1 MTIHRI
7 SMRRDATYTVVPAPA
22 FVPAVRP
29 MRDDELPYAIHSWSQ
44 GYHDAPGM
52 RRKSWRDYKAI
63 HVPVLRDALCRH
75 DTQRLAVDGPVPG
88 RAIGWL
94 AFARWP
100 SIDTLHWVYVAKP
113 YRQARSRGLSPLGA
127 MSALLERAGLRKH
140 VTYTFLGP
148 HSSRSARSDEWIAEL
163 LRSRGA
169 IVSHVPFQE
178 WSR

>member
-1 MTIHRI
+1 VTIHRI
-7 SMRRDATYTVVPAPA
+7 PMRRDATYTVVPPPA
-22 FVPAVRP
+22 FVPSVRP

-52 RRKSWRDYKAI
+52 RRKSWRDYKAL

-113 YRQARSRGLSPLGA
+113 YRRHKA
-127 MSALLERAGLRKH
+127 MTSLLERAGLRKH

-163 LRSRGA
+163 LRSSGA

>member
-1 MTIHRI
+1 MTVHRI
-7 SMRRDATYTVVPAPA
+7 AMRRDAIYTVVPPPE
-22 FVPAVRP
+22 FVPTVRP

-52 RRKSWRDYKAI
+52 RRKSWRDYKAL
-63 HVPVLRDALCRH
+63 HVPTLRDALCRH
-75 DTQRLAVDGPVPG
+75 DTQRLVVEGPVPS

-113 YRQARSRGLSPLGA
+113 FRRKRA
-127 MSALLERAGLRKH
+127 MFAMLDAAGLRKH

-148 HSSRSARSDEWIAEL
+148 HSSRAPRSDEWIADL

>member
-1 MTIHRI
+1 MTVHRI
-7 SMRRDATYTVVPAPA
+7 AMRRDATYTVVPPPE
-22 FVPAVRP
+22 FVPTVRP

-52 RRKSWRDYKAI
+52 RRKSWRDYKAL
-63 HVPVLRDALCRH
+63 HVPTLRDALCRH
-75 DTQRLAVDGPVPG
+75 DTQRLAVEGPVPG

-113 YRQARSRGLSPLGA
+113 YRRRKA
-127 MSALLERAGLRKH
+127 MLALFDGAGLRRH

-148 HSSRSARSDEWIAEL
+148 HCTRGPRSDEWIGEL
-163 LRSRGA
+163 MRTRGA
-169 IVSHVPFQE
+169 VVSHVPFEE